1 MKRKFAS
8 TLAVIIVLSMTLLLL
23 GGCTTAEPEAPS
35 PTPTPEATTEP
46 TPEPEPE
53 PTPEPEPEP
62 TPEPEPEP
70 APYAGTIVLATTTST
85 DDSGLLDFILPVF
98 LFDTG
103 WEVQVI
109 SVGTGA
115 ALQLGRDGEADV
127 LLVHARAQEDQFVE
141 DGFAESRY
149 DVMYNDFVVVGPDGG
164 DIAYNTDV
172 AKTFADI
179 MEQDLQ
185 FVSRGDESG
194 THTRE
199 LQIWNGLELV
209 PVDNDNYLESGQGMG
224 ATLGMTAEMDAY
236 TLADRATWLS
246 YPDKGNLVIVCEND
260 SRLLNPYGVM
270 VVATTLEPTGA
281 QAFVDWIISPSAQ
294 ELIST
299 FGVEEYGQPLFF
311 PDA

>member
-1 MKRKFAS
+1 MKR
-8 TLAVIIVLSMTLLLL
+8 TLASSLTVILALCLAFSMLSA
-23 GGCTTAEPEAPS
+23 CATAEPEVSA
-35 PTPTPEATTEP
+35 PTPAPAA
-46 TPEPEPE
+46 TPEPAPEPE
-53 PTPEPEPEP
+53 PEPEPEP

-70 APYAGTIVLATTTST
+70 APFQGTIMLATTTST

-98 LFDTG
+98 LFETG
-103 WEVQVI
+103 WDVMVT

-141 DGFAESRY
+141 DGYADERF

-164 DIAYNTDV
+164 AISHNDDIAQTFTD
-172 AKTFADI
+172 I
-179 MEQDLQ
+179 LEQNLM
-185 FVSRGDESG
+185 FISRGDESG

-199 LQIWNGLELV
+199 LQIWTFLELD
-209 PVDNDNYLESGQGMG
+209 PEDNGNYLESGQGMG
-224 ATLGMTAEMDAY
+224 ATLGMAVEMYAY
-236 TLADRATWLS
+236 TLADRATWLA
-246 YPDKGNLVIVCEND
+246 YADVGNLVIVCEG
-260 SRLLNPYGVM
+260 SPRLLNPYGVM
-270 VVATTLEPTGA
+270 VVATTLEPDGA

-299 FGVEEYGQPLFF
+299 FGVEQFGQPLFF